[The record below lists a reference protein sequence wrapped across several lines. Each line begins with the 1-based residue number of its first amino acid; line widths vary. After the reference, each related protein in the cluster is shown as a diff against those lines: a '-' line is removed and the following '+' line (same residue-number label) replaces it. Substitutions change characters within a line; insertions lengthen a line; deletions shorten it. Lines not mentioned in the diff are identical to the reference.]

1 MGLRQARLADE
12 MRDVLAAT
20 FTGGQLSDPRVAGV
34 TITAV
39 KLSAD
44 LQLATVYFRIYGEGP
59 ERTAPDAAA
68 GLKSATGFLRR
79 VLADAFDIRRV
90 PNLRFFYDES
100 IERGSKIESLL
111 AQI

>member
-12 MRDVLAAT
+12 MRDVLAAA

-44 LQLATVYFRIYGEGP
+44 LQLASVYFRVYGESP
-59 ERTAPDAAA
+59 EQAAPAAAA

-79 VLADAFDIRRV
+79 LLADAFDIRRV

-100 IERGSKIESLL
+100 IERGSKIEGLL
-111 AQI
+111 ARI

>member
-1 MGLRQARLADE
+1 MGLRQTRLADE
-12 MRDVLAAT
+12 MRDVLAAV
-20 FTGGQLSDPRVAGV
+20 FTGGQLSDPRVTDV

-44 LQLATVYFRIYGEGP
+44 LQLATVYFRLYGDKP
-59 ERTAPDAAA
+59 EQVAVAAAA

-79 VLADAFDIRRV
+79 LLADAFDIRRV